1 MKTTKRILAVA
12 LAVLMLALAVPF
24 AASAAHTNTASTVDY
39 TLTLNCNFDNYT
51 YTVYKIADYDE
62 TTGEFFGGVTPAI
75 NTAIHQAENSTAGVL
90 SAADAATLTGGTE
103 VTFDSSSHSETLTL
117 KGGMYYVKCTKFSIK
132 NDKVTKNNIVPLPNS
147 SMTDKTYT
155 VDIGRNK
162 ISEGGVPTVTKDIQ
176 KADGTLVKEL
186 SVKQEEPITYVL
198 KADIAGTKDNKLA
211 KYIIGDQMDE
221 ANLSL
226 ADVDIKSVE
235 LVNGETVVKSL
246 TYTKLEKGD
255 PALDSANYTYSFG
268 VSINS
273 TDQLDSD
280 DFYNSNYQVKVVF
293 TTKLSDNA
301 NKFGQA
307 IPNEDGLTYENKSGQ
322 KNEVEGDKVD
332 VYTYKIKVV
341 KADADAKTK
350 MLGGAQF
357 KIYKNYNETTK
368 TLSGFI
374 AETPE
379 TDATTGE
386 ATFDYKFAEGTYYVQ
401 ESKAPDGYN
410 MNSDVYTVTIT
421 KGGTGITDGVYGALT
436 VYDSRKKLP
445 ETGGAGT
452 LAFTIVGGALIAAAG
467 VLLVIVLKKR
477 SAK

>member
-75 NTAIHQAENSTAGVL
+75 NTAIHQATDSTAGVL
-90 SAADAATLTGGTE
+90 TAADAATLTGGTE

-117 KGGMYYVKCTKFSIK
+117 KGGMYYVKCTKVSIK

-162 ISEGGVPTVTKDIQ
+162 ISEGGIPTVTKDIQ

-186 SVKQEEPITYVL
+186 SVSQEDTITYVL

-221 ANLSL
+221 DNLSL
-226 ADVDIKSVE
+226 ADVDIKSVQ

-246 TYTKLEKGD
+246 AYTELAKGN
-255 PALDSANYTYSFG
+255 PALASANYTYSFG

-273 TDQLDSD
+273 TELDSD
-280 DFYNSNYQVKVVF
+280 AFYNSNYQVKVVF
-293 TTKLSDNA
+293 TTKLSDNVDR
-301 NKFGQA
+301 FGEA
-307 IPNEDGLTYENKSGQ
+307 ITNEDGLTYENKSGQ
-322 KNEVEGDKVD
+322 KNEVEGDKAD

-341 KADADAKTK
+341 KADADAKTTK
-350 MLGGAQF
+350 LGGAKF

-368 TLSGFI
+368 TVSGEI
-374 AETPE
+374 AESPE

-410 MNSDVYTVTIT
+410 LNSDVYTVTIT
-421 KGGTGITDGVYGALT
+421 KGGTGITDGVYGALS